1 MDKLNIKENKQG
13 NASTHYCM
21 TLAIV
26 IKKKTSPI
34 ALIHYHHPDLQS
46 LGSPSCSEIACAVA
60 LGPVRMGQD
69 VKNIL
74 YAAAGEKGPTWSLW
88 QRASGETQGRP
99 PGFWSRAYRGSEGKG
114 YTATEKE
121 ILKANEGFRLLVE

>member
-1 MDKLNIKENKQG
+1 
-13 NASTHYCM
+13 M

-26 IKKKTSPI
+26 IKKETSPI
-34 ALIHYHHPDLQS
+34 DLIHYHHPDLQS

-88 QRASGETQGRP
+88 QRASGET
-99 PGFWSRAYRGSEGKG
+99 
-114 YTATEKE
+114 
-121 ILKANEGFRLLVE
+121 

>member
-1 MDKLNIKENKQG
+1 MDKLNITENKQG

-21 TLAIV
+21 TLVIV
-26 IKKKTSPI
+26 IKKETSPI
-34 ALIHYHHPDLQS
+34 DLIHHHHPDLQL
-46 LGSPSCSEIACAVA
+46 LGSRSCSEIACALA

-88 QRASGETQGRP
+88 QRASGETRGRP
-99 PGFWSRAYRGSEGKG
+99 LGFWSRAYRGSEEG
-114 YTATEKE
+114 YTPNEKE
-121 ILKANEGFRLLVE
+121 ILKANEGFGMFWK

>member
-1 MDKLNIKENKQG
+1 
-13 NASTHYCM
+13 M
-21 TLAIV
+21 TLVIV

-69 VKNIL
+69 VKTVL
-74 YAAAGEKGPTWSLW
+74 YAAAVEKGPTGSLW
-88 QRASGETQGRP
+88 QRDSGET
-99 PGFWSRAYRGSEGKG
+99 
-114 YTATEKE
+114 
-121 ILKANEGFRLLVE
+121 

>member
-1 MDKLNIKENKQG
+1 
-13 NASTHYCM
+13 M

-26 IKKKTSPI
+26 IKKETSPI

-60 LGPVRMGQD
+60 LGPVQMGQD

-74 YAAAGEKGPTWSLW
+74 HAAAGEVANALSLH
-88 QRASGETQGRP
+88 
-99 PGFWSRAYRGSEGKG
+99 
-114 YTATEKE
+114 
-121 ILKANEGFRLLVE
+121 

>member
-1 MDKLNIKENKQG
+1 MDKLNITENKQS

-26 IKKKTSPI
+26 IKKETSPI
-34 ALIHYHHPDLQS
+34 DLIHYHHPDLQS

-60 LGPVRMGQD
+60 VGPVRMGQD

-74 YAAAGEKGPTWSLW
+74 YAAAGEKGPTWSLR
-88 QRASGETQGRP
+88 QRAAGET
-99 PGFWSRAYRGSEGKG
+99 
-114 YTATEKE
+114 
-121 ILKANEGFRLLVE
+121 